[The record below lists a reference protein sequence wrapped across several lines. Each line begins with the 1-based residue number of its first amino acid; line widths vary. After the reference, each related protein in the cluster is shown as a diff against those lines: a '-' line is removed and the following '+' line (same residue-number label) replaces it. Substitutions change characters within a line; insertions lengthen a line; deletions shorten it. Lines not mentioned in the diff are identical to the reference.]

1 MIKYKW
7 TGRPNVAPSA
17 VVKLQSATFGLDV
30 VGEWEASHF
39 NWKDSLTIDALG
51 RFARGNGDQGSWFR
65 VFFCTYIHIDHI
77 FTYIHM
83 YRI

>member
-17 VVKLQSATFGLDV
+17 LVKRQAAVFGLDV

-39 NWKDSLTIDALG
+39 NWKDSLTIDADG
-51 RFARGNGDQGSWFR
+51 RFARGNGDQVRGMSLL
-65 VFFCTYIHIDHI
+65 VD
-77 FTYIHM
+77 
-83 YRI
+83 